1 MTNRTGRDM
10 SMRWLK
16 WMTPLMA
23 LLLGGC
29 GDTLTTADG
38 ATGTVA
44 SIQLIASPATI
55 GTNPA
60 ASSTITAI
68 VKDGSNLALADQVVS
83 FSASSGVLVVTQATT
98 DASGEAVATV
108 SPGMNAEN
116 RTVVV
121 TATAGGM
128 SASTTVTMTGSSV
141 NISGASAAAL
151 GVETQLTVTVR
162 DSSGAAVPGAAVA
175 ISSANGNTLAP
186 ASLLTD
192 NNGQGSVAFTATTG
206 GTDTV
211 TATALGA
218 SATHSIGVSSDAF
231 TVTMA
236 PEIAINTCAPITVA
250 WSSGGVAVNGST
262 VTVSPT
268 RGELYTDSACTIDP
282 PSTSDQLTVNAGSGT
297 IYIMS
302 SEAGP
307 TEVIATT
314 ASVTATANAEFIAT
328 TPASLV
334 IQASRT
340 TLSLNDSVD
349 LTATVRDADNNL
361 VKGATV
367 VFAIDADTT
376 GGSISPPY
384 DTTDSMGRANT
395 VYSST
400 SQSSELDGIVIRA
413 TVSGTVISDTIS
425 LTVGGSSVSISI
437 GMATRIE
444 SLNTSTYRY
453 SGAVQV
459 ADAAGNPVAGKTV
472 TLQLDTESYDKGAR
486 GDIGTVKD
494 VAISSVNAGASTFG
508 VFVATG
514 FLSCGNEDLNRNGI
528 LDTSD
533 VDVNG
538 NGTLEPGTPA
548 TITPSVTTDSSGN
561 AVFDVVYPK
570 DYADWV
576 NVKITASVQVSGT
589 ESAKSTRFLLPISSG
604 DAASPPGVV
613 SPYGTGSSCSNPN

>member
-1 MTNRTGRDM
+1 M
-10 SMRWLK
+10 SMRWFK
-16 WMTPLMA
+16 WMMPLMA

-29 GDTLTTADG
+29 GDTLTTADDG

-68 VKDGSNLALADQVVS
+68 VKDAANLALSDQVVS

-98 DASGEAVATV
+98 DVSGEASATI
-108 SPGMNAEN
+108 SPGTNAAN

-141 NISGASAAAL
+141 NISGASAAVQ
-151 GVETQLTVTVR
+151 GVATPLTVTVR
-162 DSSGAAVPGAAVA
+162 DSGGAATPGAAVA
-175 ISSANGNTLAP
+175 VSSANGNTLDP

-211 TATALGA
+211 TASALGA
-218 SATHSIGVSSDAF
+218 TATHSISISTDVF

-236 PEIAINTCAPITVA
+236 PEIAINACAPITVT
-250 WSSGGVAVNGST
+250 WSSGGVAVTDT

-268 RGELYTDSACTIDP
+268 RGTLYTEALCTI
-282 PSTSDQLTVNAGSGT
+282 PSATGQLNVVAGSGT

-302 SEAGP
+302 PNAGP
-307 TEVIATT
+307 TEVIAT
-314 ASVTATANAEFIAT
+314 APAVTATANSEFIAT

-340 TLSLNDSVD
+340 TLGLNDSVD
-349 LTATVRDADNNL
+349 LTATVRDAANNL

-367 VFAIDADTT
+367 VFAIVTDTT
-376 GGSISPPY
+376 GGGISPPY

-413 TVSGTVISDTIS
+413 TVSGTAISDTIS

-444 SLNTSTYRY
+444 SPNTATYRY

-472 TLQLDTESYDKGAR
+472 TLQLDTESYDKGSR

-494 VAISSVNAGASTFG
+494 VAISSVNAGASTFD

-528 LDTSD
+528 VDAPPD

-561 AVFDVVYPK
+561 AVFDVDYPK

-576 NVKITASVQVSGT
+576 QVKITAAVQVSGT
-589 ESAKSTRFLLPISSG
+589 ESSNSTRFLLPMSTA
-604 DAASPPGVV
+604 DASSPPGTV
-613 SPYGTGSSCSNPN
+613 SPYGTGSACSDPN

>member
-98 DASGEAVATV
+98 DASGEATATV
-108 SPGMNAEN
+108 SPGTNAEN

-151 GVETQLTVTVR
+151 GVPTQLTVTVR

-175 ISSANGNTLAP
+175 ISSANGNTLEP
-186 ASLLTD
+186 SSLLTD
-192 NNGQGSVAFTATTG
+192 NNGQGSVAFTAAAG

-218 SATHSIGVSSDAF
+218 SATHSIGISSDAF

-236 PEIAINTCAPITVA
+236 PEITINTCAPITVA
-250 WSSGGVAVNGST
+250 WSSGGSLANGT
-262 VTVSPT
+262 VTISPT
-268 RGELYTDSACTIDP
+268 RGTLYMDTLCTTPSAAG
-282 PSTSDQLTVNAGSGT
+282 QLNVVAGSGT
-297 IYIMS
+297 IYIES
-302 SEAGP
+302 PNAGP
-307 TEVIATT
+307 TEVIAT
-314 ASVTATANAEFIAT
+314 APSVTATANSEFIAT

-340 TLSLNDSVD
+340 TLGLNDSVD

-367 VFAIDADTT
+367 VFAIVTDTT

-413 TVSGTVISDTIS
+413 TVSGTAISDTIS

-444 SLNTSTYRY
+444 SPNNATYRY

-472 TLQLDTESYDKGAR
+472 TLQLDTESYDKGYR
-486 GDIGTVKD
+486 DIDGIAT
-494 VAISSVNAGASTFG
+494 SSVNAGISTFG
-508 VFVATG
+508 VFVLNG
-514 FLSCGNEDLNRNGI
+514 FLSCGNEDLNRNGL

-548 TITPSVTTDSSGN
+548 TITPSVTTDSDGN
-561 AVFDVVYPK
+561 ASFDVVYPK

-589 ESAKSTRFLLPISSG
+589 ESAKSTRFLLPMSSG

-613 SPYGTGSSCSNPN
+613 SPYGTGKRLQ

>member
-98 DASGEAVATV
+98 DASGEATATV
-108 SPGMNAEN
+108 SPGTNAEN

-141 NISGASAAAL
+141 NISGASSAVS
-151 GVETQLTVTVR
+151 GVPTQLTVTVR

-175 ISSANGNTLAP
+175 ISSANGNTLEP

-192 NNGQGSVAFTATTG
+192 NNGQGSVAFTATAG

-218 SATHSIGVSSDAF
+218 SATHSIGISSDAF

-236 PEIAINTCAPITVA
+236 PEITINTCAPITVA
-250 WSSGGVAVNGST
+250 WSSGGSLANGT
-262 VTVSPT
+262 VTISPT
-268 RGELYTDSACTIDP
+268 RGTLYTDTLCTTPSAAG
-282 PSTSDQLTVNAGSGT
+282 QLNVNAGSGT

-302 SEAGP
+302 PNAGP
-307 TEVIATT
+307 TEVIAT
-314 ASVTATANAEFIAT
+314 APSVTATANSEFIAT

-340 TLSLNDSVD
+340 TLGLNDSVD

-384 DTTDSMGRANT
+384 DTTDSLGRANT

-413 TVSGTVISDTIS
+413 TVAGTVISDTIS

-444 SLNTSTYRY
+444 SPNNATYRY
-453 SGAVQV
+453 SGSVQV
-459 ADAAGNPVAGKTV
+459 ADAAGNPVADKTV
-472 TLQLDTESYDKGAR
+472 TLQLDTESYDKGYR
-486 GDIGTVKD
+486 DIDGIAT
-494 VAISSVNAGASTFG
+494 SSVNAGISTFG
-508 VFVATG
+508 VFVLNG
-514 FLSCGNEDLNRNGI
+514 FLSCLNEDINRNGI
-528 LDTSD
+528 LDAD
-533 VDVNG
+533 DLDVNL

-589 ESAKSTRFLLPISSG
+589 ESAKSTRFLLPMSSG